1 MAIFGNFKG
10 TTQPSFT
17 IGKRGPAIFGTPSD
31 GLSGEPNSAIQGD
44 FWIDPANYQV
54 KVYSSVSANVAWRSI
69 GAHLSDLNVDN
80 GTLFVDTAN
89 DTVSIGSTSSNE
101 KLFVN
106 GSLRLGT
113 NPSIKYSGAYLD
125 LQHSN
130 GTGSVIRIRD
140 NSTGTNP
147 VFKVY
152 SANNSSEVFKVQGT
166 AITIANSYILP
177 NVDGINGQAIVTDGN
192 GNLSFAS
199 VSALVPAVGNNT
211 EIQFNDGG
219 VFGTSVNLT
228 FDKSTNQLYLNGTL
242 AVDDIEFNNGASI
255 STAGGNSNLDV
266 TAGPGG
272 YVALTSN
279 NSNTSI
285 WAENDAAYV
294 VTDFTGSAKVWEFNN
309 SGNLTLP
316 GGSKVAINSSNVD
329 IYAGVNGYAA
339 LTSNDANTTM
349 WAEND
354 GSYIV
359 THFNNTQHIWEFANS
374 GDTAVPGNVVFSN
387 TGKILIQPGAV
398 DLISGTG
405 GYAGLTSYDGNTTM
419 WVEDG
424 PNSAYIATAYN
435 GAQHIWEFNQF
446 GNLTLPGNLNANT
459 HKIVNVVDPTDDQDA
474 ATKKYVDDQLSV
486 SAGTGVVTGVIFQPI
501 TDYGLVSDTA
511 NMTIDF
517 GSVSDPTSY
526 KTSYEYIL
534 ETNGI
539 LHESYTV
546 LNLPNPGIPGQMIYV
561 SNESGGS
568 TMAFSDGSSWRR
580 ITDRAIVS

>member
-31 GLSGEPNSAIQGD
+31 GSLGDPTSPLQGD
-44 FWIDPANYQV
+44 FWFDPANNQV
-54 KVYSSVSANVAWRSI
+54 KIYSNVSSSLAWRSI

-89 DTVSIGSTSSNE
+89 DTVSVGSTSSNE

-113 NPSIKYSGAYLD
+113 NPAIKYSGAYLD
-125 LQHSN
+125 LQHAN
-130 GTGSVIRIRD
+130 GSGTVIRVKD
-140 NSTGTNP
+140 NTGNTNP

-152 SANNSSEVFKVQGT
+152 NANNTADVFKVDGNS
-166 AITIANSYILP
+166 ITIADSYILP
-177 NVDGINGQAIVTDGN
+177 TADGINGQAIVTDGN

-199 VSALVPAVGNNT
+199 VSSLVPAVGNNT

-219 VFGTSVNLT
+219 TFGASADLT
-228 FDKSTNQLYLNGTL
+228 FNKSTNQLYLNGTL
-242 AVDDIEFNNGASI
+242 AVDDIAFNNGASI
-255 STAGGNSNLDV
+255 STAAGNSNVDV

-294 VTDFTGSAKVWEFNN
+294 ATNFTGSVKLWEFSNT
-309 SGNLTLP
+309 GNLTLP

-359 THFNNTQHIWEFANS
+359 THFNGSQNIWEFANS

-387 TGKILIQPGAV
+387 TGKILVQPGGV

-405 GYAGLTSYDGNTTM
+405 GYAGITSHDGNTTM
-419 WVEDG
+419 WVEDS

-435 GAQHIWEFNQF
+435 GTQHVWEFDQS

-474 ATKKYVDDQLSV
+474 ATKKYVDDQLTGTS
-486 SAGTGVVTGVIFQPI
+486 GTGVVTGVIFVPI
-501 TDYGLVSDTA
+501 TDYGSVADTA

-517 GSVSDPTSY
+517 GSISDPASY

-539 LHESYTV
+539 LHDSYTV
-546 LNLPNPGIPGQMIYV
+546 STLPNPGVPGQMIYV
-561 SNESGGS
+561 SNDVGGP

-580 ITDRAIVS
+580 IQDRAIVS